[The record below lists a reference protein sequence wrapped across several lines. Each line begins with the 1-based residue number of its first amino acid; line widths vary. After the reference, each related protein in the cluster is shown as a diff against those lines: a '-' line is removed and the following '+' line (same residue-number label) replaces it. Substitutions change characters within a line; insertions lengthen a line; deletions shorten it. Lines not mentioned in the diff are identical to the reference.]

1 MSDQPNPKELNI
13 GPETSEVRKETF
25 ASTLVHGPDLVLT
38 AIILAFC
45 GLIYYW
51 TSEFEEVPQ
60 ILAQNLPPEWFPQL
74 LVWTIIVLTL
84 SLPFEHLFMKAG
96 KKNLDEDR
104 KVKIK
109 PMAIVTA
116 LLLFGIV
123 VMFET
128 LGTIISMILI
138 CILLPLLWG
147 ERRLKMIFAF
157 AVIFPSIVT
166 FVFSN
171 LLKVYFEPG
180 ILALLLP

>member
-1 MSDQPNPKELNI
+1 MTDQLIPKDRDI
-13 GPETSEVRKETF
+13 GPETSEVRKEPL
-25 ASTLVHGPDLVLT
+25 ASSLVHGPDLVLT
-38 AIILAFC
+38 VIILAFC
-45 GLIYYW
+45 GLVYSW

-74 LVWTIIVLTL
+74 LLWTIIVLTL
-84 SLPFEHLFMKAG
+84 SLPFEHLFLKAG
-96 KKNLDEDR
+96 KKELDEDR
-104 KVKIK
+104 KAKVQPI
-109 PMAIVTA
+109 AIITA

-128 LGTIISMILI
+128 LGTIISMILV

-147 ERRLKMIFAF
+147 ERRIKMIFSF
-157 AVIFPSIVT
+157 AIIFPLIVA

-180 ILALLLP
+180 ILAVFLP

>member
-1 MSDQPNPKELNI
+1 MNEPIPKQRDI
-13 GPETSEVRKETF
+13 GPETSEVRTKTF

-45 GLIYYW
+45 GFVYYL
-51 TSEFEEVPQ
+51 TSGFEEVPQ
-60 ILAQNLPPEWFPQL
+60 LLAQNLPPEWFPQL
-74 LVWTIIVLTL
+74 LLWTIIVLTVL
-84 SLPFEHLFMKAG
+84 LPFEHLFLKAG
-96 KKNLDEDR
+96 KKELDEDR
-104 KVKIK
+104 KAKVQPI
-109 PMAIVTA
+109 AIITA

-128 LGTIISMILI
+128 LGTIISMILV

-147 ERRLKMIFAF
+147 ERRLKIIFSF
-157 AVIFPSIVT
+157 AIIFPSIVT
-166 FVFSN
+166 YVFSN

>member
-1 MSDQPNPKELNI
+1 MTDQPIPKERDI
-13 GPETSEVRKETF
+13 GHETGAVRKETF

-45 GLIYYW
+45 GLVYSW
-51 TSEFEEVPQ
+51 TMEFEEVPQ
-60 ILAQNLPPEWFPQL
+60 LLAQNLPPEWFPQL
-74 LVWTIIVLTL
+74 LLWTIIALTL
-84 SLPFEHLFMKAG
+84 SLPFEHLFLEAG
-96 KKNLDEDR
+96 KKGIDEDR
-104 KVKIK
+104 KAKIK
-109 PMAIVTA
+109 PMAIITA

-128 LGTIISMILI
+128 LGTIISMVLV
-138 CILLPLLWG
+138 CVLLPLLWG
-147 ERRLKMIFAF
+147 ERRLKMIFSF
-157 AVIFPSIVT
+157 AIIFPSIVA